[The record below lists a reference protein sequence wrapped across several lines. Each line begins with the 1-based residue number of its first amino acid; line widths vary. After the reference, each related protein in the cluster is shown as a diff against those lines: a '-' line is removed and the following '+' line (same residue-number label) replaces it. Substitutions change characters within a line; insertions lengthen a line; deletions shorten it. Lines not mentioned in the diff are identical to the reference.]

1 MTNSRRRFKQTTSL
15 KDRLEIWAE
24 DIRQQAA
31 RMAPSPERDAL
42 LKKARQAASAVYFD
56 AWAGP
61 AESKEPDKSLD
72 AGPVE

>member
-1 MTNSRRRFKQTTSL
+1 
-15 KDRLEIWAE
+15 
-24 DIRQQAA
+24 
-31 RMAPSPERDAL
+31 MAPGPERDAL